1 MRKYLFI
8 LLSAILLVGCGGNK
22 PVETIISKNDVD
34 LNGNAFQSFR
44 LGGDIHLLMASNT
57 EDASKWMIRAT
68 APIQKTDNT
77 QIHEMTAE
85 INLLDANGTKVR
97 EGFILSAN
105 DLGSILP
112 VFNAASGTEKTI
124 SFSAGEGMKKD
135 FSYKEA
141 VELLNNVKKIALTL
155 NTKKTVEKVAEET
168 TTVASSDAST
178 EDNQTQTTE
187 EKKPS
192 TLNELLK
199 YYGIYGKLAVY
210 EKHLR
215 NGDKKKAKQ
224 VEDQLYSIEKKV
236 KNDASLPKSLR
247 ERFVDYIEDK
257 EDEIEDRY

>member
-1 MRKYLFI
+1 MKKCLFI
-8 LLSAILLVGCGGNK
+8 LLSAMLLVGCGGNK

-34 LNGNAFQSFR
+34 LTGNAFQSFR
-44 LGGDIHLLMASNT
+44 LGGDIHLLMAPNT

-68 APIQKTDNT
+68 APVQKTDNA

-105 DLGSILP
+105 DLASILP

-124 SFSAGEGMKKD
+124 AFSAGEGMKKD

-155 NTKKTVEKVAEET
+155 NTKKTADKVAEEA
-168 TTVASSDAST
+168 TTVASDAST
-178 EDNQTQTTE
+178 EDDQTQTTD

-215 NGDKKKAKQ
+215 NGDKKRAKQ
-224 VEDQLYSIEKKV
+224 VEDQLYSIERKV